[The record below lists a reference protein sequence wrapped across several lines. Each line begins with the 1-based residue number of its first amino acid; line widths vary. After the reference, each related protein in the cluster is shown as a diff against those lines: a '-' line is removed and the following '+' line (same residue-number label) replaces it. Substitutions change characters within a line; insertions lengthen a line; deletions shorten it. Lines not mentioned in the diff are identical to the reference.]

1 MAAGRCRRR
10 ELGRAAGTAIMISP
24 PARLT
29 EGRIVGQPA
38 GAIFIIT
45 KRILL
50 SSGTIQVQRIL
61 LALRQ
66 LAQDRLHLGT
76 PRLQRLSM
84 IARHGGPWVSTPAA
98 VPLSKSGHGHQII
111 SWASLRCAAGDGWAK
126 DTGARCLF
134 RARRGRD
141 ATNSEWPSSNGRPPG
156 AGGFEGCG
164 MRREVLV
171 TTIGK
176 QTV

>member
-24 PARLT
+24 PARLI

-111 SWASLRCAAGDGWAK
+111 SWASLRCAAGDGRK
-126 DTGARCLF
+126 TQGRGVSSEPDEDGTQQIVSGG
-134 RARRGRD
+134 RAMG
-141 ATNSEWPSSNGRPPG
+141 GRPG
-156 AGGFEGCG
+156 LEDSKDAGSAERCW
-164 MRREVLV
+164 
-171 TTIGK
+171 
-176 QTV
+176 